1 MEVALPLVERVLGSA
16 HEVTLRL
23 YLSLGQAIYRNPV
36 SSRGD
41 IVEAVAIL
49 KDNAQAA
56 KRILGPAHPAIESF
70 KVHITLARMIRYT
83 IDLHNRYGEEPNF
96 SSQA

>member
-1 MEVALPLVERVLGSA
+1 MCDVRLATARQIGSA

-56 KRILGPAHPAIESF
+56 KRILGPAHPAMESF
-70 KVHITLARMIRYT
+70 KVHITFARMIRYT

>member
-23 YLSLGQAIYRNPV
+23 YLSLGQAIYRNPF
-36 SSRGD
+36 SSRDD

-49 KDNAQAA
+49 KDNAQTA
-56 KRILGPAHPAIESF
+56 KRILGPAHPAIENF
-70 KVHITLARMIRYT
+70 KVHITLARCMRYI
-83 IDLHNRYGEEPNF
+83 IDLHNRYGEEPDF
-96 SSQA
+96 RSQA